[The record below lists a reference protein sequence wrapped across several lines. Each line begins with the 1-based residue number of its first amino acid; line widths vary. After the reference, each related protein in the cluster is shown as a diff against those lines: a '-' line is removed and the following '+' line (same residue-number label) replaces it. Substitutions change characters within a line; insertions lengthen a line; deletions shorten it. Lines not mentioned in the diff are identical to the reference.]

1 MMRLEK
7 TVAAWQTPAFE
18 EVFKAEVGKLGVEQL
33 PLQQAL
39 SQGSYACNN
48 DLRVLV
54 INTSAR
60 QHSIQVKA
68 GIFYTGILPGCAC
81 MDDPAPDNE
90 YTEYCELLFSIDLQ
104 TALSTVSLL
113 TD

>member
-60 QHSIQVKA
+60 QHGIQVKA

-81 MDDPAPDNE
+81 TDDPAPDNE